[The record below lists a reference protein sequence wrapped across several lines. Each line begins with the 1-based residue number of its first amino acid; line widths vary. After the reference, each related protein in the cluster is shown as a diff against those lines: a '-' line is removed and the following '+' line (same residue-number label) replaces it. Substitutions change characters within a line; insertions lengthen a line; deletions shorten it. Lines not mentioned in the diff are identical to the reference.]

1 MSVRGVTLYFKRVT
15 SYALPAVCALGV
27 SVFCATGAT
36 AQESQAQDSHSFSS
50 STDGAAASSSTSSS
64 ADPLSAPLPASPAA
78 AGQSDNSYG
87 SHHHSIASK
96 LTFEAGGGVNAPT
109 SDSSSYVTWG
119 GNFTVGGGYRFNS
132 HLSGLIEYQF
142 IDDKLP
148 GVLIGEAGA
157 TGGDAHIWSFTLAP
171 VVDIFPKR
179 TNDVYV
185 TGGGGFYRKVTNF
198 TDPEE
203 VEFCSEFFCSVGDQ
217 NTVVGHLSSNQ
228 GGWNVGAGFTHRM
241 GGIYGDGH
249 VKLFAEARYLDILTP
264 AVTSSPNGLGTTTIA
279 ADTKLVP
286 VTLGVRF

>member
-1 MSVRGVTLYFKRVT
+1 MSVRDVTLYFKRVT

-27 SVFCATGAT
+27 SVFCATGVA
-36 AQESQAQDSHSFSS
+36 AQDSHSFSS
-50 STDGAAASSSTSSS
+50 PFSSSTDGVAASSSMSSS
-64 ADPLSAPLPASPAA
+64 ADPLPASPAAA

-87 SHHHSIASK
+87 SHHHSIAGK

-109 SDSSSYVTWG
+109 SDSSSYITWG

-148 GVLIGEAGA
+148 GVIIGEAGA
-157 TGGDAHIWSFTLAP
+157 TGGNAHIWSLTLAP

-179 TNDVYV
+179 TNDLYI

-198 TDPEE
+198 TDPEAAE
-203 VEFCSEFFCSVGDQ
+203 YCTYYYCGIGYQ
-217 NTVVGHLSSNQ
+217 NTVVGHFSSNQ
-228 GGWNVGAGFTHRM
+228 GGWNIGGGYTHRM

-249 VKLFAEARYLDILTP
+249 VKLFAEARYLDIMTP
-264 AVTSSPNGLGTTTIA
+264 AVDSSPNGLGTTTVA

>member
-1 MSVRGVTLYFKRVT
+1 MSVRDVTLYFKRVT
-15 SYALPAVCALGV
+15 SYALPAVCALGF

-36 AQESQAQDSHSFSS
+36 AQESSAQDVHSFSS
-50 STDGAAASSSTSSS
+50 STEDAIAASSSTSTS
-64 ADPLSAPLPASPAA
+64 ADPLPVSPAA
-78 AGQSDNSYG
+78 AGQSDSSYG

-96 LTFEAGGGVNAPT
+96 LTFEAGGGANGPT
-109 SDSSSYVTWG
+109 SDSSSYITWG

-142 IDDKLP
+142 MDDKLP
-148 GVLIGEAGA
+148 GVIIGEAGA
-157 TGGDAHIWSFTLAP
+157 TGGDAHIWSFTVAP

-198 TDPEE
+198 TDPEA
-203 VEFCSEFFCSVGDQ
+203 VEFCNFFACEIGSQ
-217 NTVVGHLSSNQ
+217 NTVVGHFSSNQ
-228 GGWNVGAGFTHRM
+228 GGWNIGAGYTHRM

-264 AVTSSPNGLGTTTIA
+264 AVSSEPNGLGTTTIA